1 MTIKTKQSQFQDDF
15 QRDINIVIPQKDG
28 NENRTRVHVATFDTR
43 ADWNFI
49 DEHLVRDCDR
59 APSCS
64 GDTQRDPPL
73 PLISSIGGREIQVC
87 GRITLRFQV
96 LDKPCLH
103 KKIFAQPR
111 FIKADFLIVRPQ
123 AARCDFEAL
132 ISLKTF
138 QEEGLDRQTAR
149 RFLRQG
155 GRRELHPEMAEGMN
169 FILRC
174 GITRT
179 VLTSLKNRIDTWLA
193 RDRWSQK

>member
-1 MTIKTKQSQFQDDF
+1 MKTKQSQFQDDF
-15 QRDINIVIPQKDG
+15 QRRISIVIPQEDG
-28 NENRTRVHVATFDTR
+28 NENRTRVHIATFDTR

-49 DEHLVRDCDR
+49 DEYLVRDWDR
-59 APSCS
+59 APFCS
-64 GDTQRDPPL
+64 SDTQRDPPL
-73 PLISSIGGREIQVC
+73 PQISSIDGREIQIC

-96 LDKPCLH
+96 LDKLCLH
-103 KKIFAQPR
+103 KKIFPQPR

-123 AARCDFEAL
+123 AARCDFEAI

-138 QEEGLDRQTAR
+138 QGEGLDRQTSR
-149 RFLRQG
+149 CFLSQG

-169 FILRC
+169 FILHC

-179 VLTSLKNRIDTWLA
+179 VLTPLKIRIGRLLA